1 MDIKKIKS
9 EFSIISLLKNKLSMS
24 NIEINTRSVLLNDF
38 ISFVRLTSNKPEL
51 FLLEKIV
58 KQGNIVLN
66 LSLNLDEDGKVKNDY
81 KINGLVENGNID
93 FLNQDKLEKINLS
106 KDFIIL
112 IINTFASFCL
122 GLFLSLEEQLRALT
136 FYYHLVLFFSI
147 GFLGSL
153 STFSSFVYDLF
164 DLFLQLKFF
173 RALRLFIMSA
183 SIGIIAF
190 SFGLFLGNQ

>member
-1 MDIKKIKS
+1 MAEILLVSIGAILGANLRFKIH
-9 EFSIISLLKNKLSMS
+9 N
-24 NIEINTRSVLLNDF
+24 
-38 ISFVRLTSNKPEL
+38 
-51 FLLEKIV
+51 
-58 KQGNIVLN
+58 
-66 LSLNLDEDGKVKNDY
+66 
-81 KINGLVENGNID
+81 
-93 FLNQDKLEKINLS
+93 KLEKINLS

-122 GLFLSLEEQLRALT
+122 GLFLSLVDQLRAFT
-136 FYYHLVLFFSI
+136 YYYQLVLFFSI

>member
-1 MDIKKIKS
+1 MAEILLVSIGAILGANLRFKIQ
-9 EFSIISLLKNKLSMS
+9 N
-24 NIEINTRSVLLNDF
+24 
-38 ISFVRLTSNKPEL
+38 
-51 FLLEKIV
+51 
-58 KQGNIVLN
+58 
-66 LSLNLDEDGKVKNDY
+66 
-81 KINGLVENGNID
+81 
-93 FLNQDKLEKINLS
+93 KLEKINIS
-106 KDFIIL
+106 KDFVVL

-122 GLFLSLEEQLRALT
+122 GLFLSLVDQLRAFT
-136 FYYHLVLFFSI
+136 SYYQLVLFFSI

-183 SIGIIAF
+183 SVGIIAF